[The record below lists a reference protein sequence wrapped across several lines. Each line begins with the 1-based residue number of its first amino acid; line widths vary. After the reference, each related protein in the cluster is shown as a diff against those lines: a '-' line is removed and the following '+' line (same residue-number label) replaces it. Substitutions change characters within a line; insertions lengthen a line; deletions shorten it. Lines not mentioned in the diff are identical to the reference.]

1 MRKAGVLVIVW
12 LLGLT
17 MHASAAN
24 EAAVPTTD
32 QSTDFFFLAT
42 NKKGYQSMDFE
53 MVRDL
58 TISLATGERAVEVH
72 PGLYALQNVPLRN
85 GYVVVE
91 NGCGAVFVFTYSFPE
106 IDENAHAAVDE
117 AAIGHKIDDT
127 FQISLGTSIDQA
139 EKWPAMFEVV
149 SNCDQ
154 VYIQRQRPL
163 RGFGESQLY
172 HALVLGCGVIL
183 FIVIAAIEIRK
194 QRVGAHEPDIL

>member
-1 MRKAGVLVIVW
+1 MRKLGVLIIVL

-17 MHASAAN
+17 MPASAAN
-24 EAAVPTTD
+24 EAAAPTTD

-42 NKKGYQSMDFE
+42 NNNGYQSLDIE

-58 TISLATGERAVEVH
+58 TISLDTGERAVEVH
-72 PGLYALQNVPLRN
+72 PGLYALENVPFRS

-106 IDENAHAAVDE
+106 IDPGVAVVDE
-117 AAIGHKIDDT
+117 AAIGHKVDDT

-149 SNCDQ
+149 SNCDE

-163 RGFGESQLY
+163 RGFGDSRLY
-172 HALVLGCGVIL
+172 HALVIGCGVIL
-183 FIVIAAIEIRK
+183 LIVIAAIEIRK
-194 QRVGAHEPDIL
+194 QRECS